1 MMRIRL
7 ATDADV
13 VAILRLWRGGTSVV
27 SHTDDPQGLRA
38 LLARDPGALL
48 LAEDEGRLVGTL
60 IAGWDGWRAWLYRLV
75 VTPGDRRRGAATAL
89 VRHAEERLRR
99 LGARRVAAGV
109 ILDHEHA
116 RAFWVEMGYAHD
128 AETGRFIKMLGSP

>member
-1 MMRIRL
+1 MRIRL
-7 ATDADV
+7 ATDGDL
-13 VAILRLWRGGTSVV
+13 VAILGLWREGTSVV
-27 SHTDDPQGLRA
+27 SHTDDPEGIRA
-38 LLARDPGALL
+38 LLARDPEALL
-48 LAEDEGRLVGTL
+48 LAEEDGRLVGTL

-75 VTPGDRRRGAATAL
+75 VAPGDRRRGAATAL
-89 VRHAEERLRR
+89 VRHAEERLRS

-109 ILDHEHA
+109 VLDHENA